1 MRWGRAAV
9 LGAIVSEDKNKLV
22 FDENTLAK
30 LLEAAYVLQEHRHA
44 LRNLDPLSPPK
55 MDRVSPPA
63 DVAAPSI
70 PVPEKV
76 PTEFNPSQQPENG
89 DYSSALGQIVE
100 TQHRIELNHLNGETA
115 LSVVAAQ
122 LIEICGAAGA
132 AIGILQGNTVRYR
145 AIAGMRALPLGS
157 EVPLDKALCASSIRT
172 GEVFSCPN
180 VNPQSQGD
188 PGECRRRGIGSLII
202 VPVLREGEVIG
213 ALELYYSD
221 PRAFS
226 EHDVNTCQ
234 LMAGLVSEALTRDN
248 EPSTRP
254 ENGRSAVPN
263 PPDDDKADLFRKAL
277 VEEANQISSTAPATA
292 VCSKCGHKLVG
303 DEQFCGEC
311 GTPRKK
317 DAQPVNPPSL
327 AVPLWLQKTRKRDAA
342 ARPSEKEPA
351 RPQKEP
357 APAEKEPVPEVL
369 PELAQKGSSGVV
381 SVDHSTEAIAASSPA
396 SNHPSLKTSEQPLA
410 LPPAETTP
418 EKVKEPSNPQEKV
431 KETVNPEVQKE
442 ITEQAP
448 APAPDWSSALSARQ
462 FLEQLSGGT
471 RKGSLIQFWNARRGD
486 IYLGIAVILVVCVIR
501 WAIWSTHPVKATAPP
516 VPAASRKPPAAPELP
531 LFDRMLISLGLAE
544 APEPPED
551 KGNPG
556 AQVWVDLRTGLY
568 YCPSTDLF
576 GKTPKG
582 KYTTQRDAQLDQ
594 FQPAYRK
601 ACD

>member
-9 LGAIVSEDKNKLV
+9 LGAIVSEDRNKLV

-30 LLEAAYVLQEHRHA
+30 LLEAAYVLQEHRH
-44 LRNLDPLSPPK
+44 LLQNLDPLSPQK
-55 MDRVSPPA
+55 IDRIFPPA
-63 DVAAPSI
+63 DLPPLRI
-70 PVPEKV
+70 PVPEQV
-76 PTEFNPSQQPENG
+76 PTEFNASPEPENG

-100 TQHRIELNHLNGETA
+100 TQHRIELHQLNGETA
-115 LSVVAAQ
+115 LSLVAAQ
-122 LIEICGAAGA
+122 LVEICGAAGA

-145 AIAGMRALPLGS
+145 AIAGIRALPLGS
-157 EVPLDKALCASSIRT
+157 AVPLDTALCASCIRT

-180 VNPQSQGD
+180 VNPKSNGD

-213 ALELYYSD
+213 AVELYYSD

-234 LMAGLVSEALTRDN
+234 LMAGLVSEALARAD
-248 EPSTRP
+248 EASTQP
-254 ENGRSAVPN
+254 ENGQSAAVPN
-263 PPDDDKADLFRKAL
+263 PPDDHKADLFRKAL
-277 VEEANQISSTAPATA
+277 LEEVNQISSVVPAPTA

-317 DAQPVNPPSL
+317 NAQPIHPPSM
-327 AVPLWLQKTRKRDAA
+327 AIPLWLQKTRKRDTAA
-342 ARPSEKEPA
+342 SLPEKEPA
-351 RPQKEP
+351 PP
-357 APAEKEPVPEVL
+357 EKEPVPEVL
-369 PELAQKGSSGVV
+369 PEVAQKGSLGVA
-381 SVDHSTEAIAASSPA
+381 SVDHSTEAIAAGSPP
-396 SNHPSLKTSEQPLA
+396 SNNLSLKTSEPSPA

-418 EKVKEPSNPQEKV
+418 EKVKETAQ
-431 KETVNPEVQKE
+431 PEVKKE
-442 ITEQAP
+442 MTEQTP
-448 APAPDWSSALSARQ
+448 VPPPDWSSALSARQ
-462 FLEQLSGGT
+462 FLEQFSGGS
-471 RKGSLIQFWNARRGD
+471 RKGSLIQFWNSRRGD

-501 WAIWSTHPVKATAPP
+501 WGIWSSHPVKATAPP
-516 VPAASRKPPAAPELP
+516 PPAATRKPPAAPELP

-544 APEPPED
+544 APDPPVD
-551 KGNPG
+551 RGNPG

-576 GKTPKG
+576 GRTPRG

>member
-30 LLEAAYVLQEHRHA
+30 LLEAAYVLQEHRHV
-44 LRNLDPLSPPK
+44 LRNLDPPSPRK
-55 MDRVSPPA
+55 IDRIFPPA
-63 DVAAPSI
+63 DVPAERI
-70 PVPEKV
+70 PVPEEV
-76 PTEFNPSQQPENG
+76 AIELNASPEPKNG

-100 TQHRIELNHLNGETA
+100 TQHRIELNQLNGEAA
-115 LSVVAAQ
+115 LSLVAAQ

-145 AIAGMRALPLGS
+145 AIAGIRALPLGS
-157 EVPLDKALCASSIRT
+157 EVPLDKALCASCIRT

-188 PGECRRRGIGSLII
+188 PRECRRRGIGSLII

-234 LMAGLVSEALTRDN
+234 LMAGLVSEALARN
-248 EPSTRP
+248 EPSRRP
-254 ENGRSAVPN
+254 ENGASAAVPN
-263 PPDDDKADLFRKAL
+263 PSADHKADLFRKAL
-277 VEEANQISSTAPATA
+277 LEEANQISSAAPATA

-317 DAQPVNPPSL
+317 NTQPINPPSI
-327 AVPLWLQKTRKRDAA
+327 AIPLWLQKTRKRDTA
-342 ARPSEKEPA
+342 ARVPEKEPA
-351 RPQKEP
+351 PPEKGP
-357 APAEKEPVPEVL
+357 APEVFPEVAEKVSL
-369 PELAQKGSSGVV
+369 GAV
-381 SVDHSTEAIAASSPA
+381 SVDHSTEVMAAGSPA
-396 SNHPSLKTSEQPLA
+396 SNNLSLKTNEQSLA

-418 EKVKEPSNPQEKV
+418 EKVQEAANPLENV
-431 KETVNPEVQKE
+431 KETASPEVKKE
-442 ITEQAP
+442 ITEQTP
-448 APAPDWSSALSARQ
+448 VPAPDWSSALSARQ

-471 RKGSLIQFWNARRGD
+471 RRGSVIQFWNTRRGD
-486 IYLGIAVILVVCVIR
+486 IYLAIAVILVVCVIR
-501 WAIWSTHPVKATAPP
+501 WGLGSGHPVKATAPP
-516 VPAASRKPPAAPELP
+516 VPAATQKPPAAPELS

-568 YCPSTDLF
+568 YCPATDLF
-576 GKTPKG
+576 GKTPRG
-582 KYTTQRDAQLDQ
+582 RYTTQRDAQLDQ

-601 ACD
+601 ACE

>member
-9 LGAIVSEDKNKLV
+9 SGAIVSEDKNKLV

-30 LLEAAYVLQEHRHA
+30 LLEAAFVLQEHRHA

-55 MDRVSPPA
+55 IDRISPDKPA
-63 DVAAPSI
+63 HSI

-76 PTEFNPSQQPENG
+76 SAEFSASPEPENG

-100 TQHRIELNHLNGETA
+100 TQHRIERNHLNAEAA
-115 LSVVAAQ
+115 LSLVAAQ

-132 AIGILQGNTVRYR
+132 AIGIVQGKAVRYR
-145 AIAGMRALPLGS
+145 AIAGIRALPLGS

-180 VNPQSQGD
+180 VNPRTQGD
-188 PGECRRRGIGSLII
+188 AGECRRRGIGSLII
-202 VPVLREGEVIG
+202 VPVSRESEVIG

-221 PRAFS
+221 PRSFS

-234 LMAGLVSEALTRDN
+234 LMAGLVSEALAGDK
-248 EPSTRP
+248 EPSTGR
-254 ENGRSAVPN
+254 ENGQSAAVPN
-263 PPDDDKADLFRKAL
+263 APDGDKAGLFRKAL
-277 VEEANQISSTAPATA
+277 LEEANQISSTLPTTA

-317 DAQPVNPPSL
+317 DAQPVNPPSI
-327 AVPLWLQKTRKRDAA
+327 AIPLWLQKTRKRETA
-342 ARPSEKEPA
+342 ARLREKEPA
-351 RPQKEP
+351 PP
-357 APAEKEPVPEVL
+357 EKEAAKKEAAPPEKERVLDVL
-369 PELAQKGSSGVV
+369 PEVAQKGSVGVV
-381 SVDHSTEAIAASSPA
+381 SVDHAEAIAAGSPA
-396 SNHPSLKTSEQPLA
+396 SNNLSLKTSEQSLA
-410 LPPAETTP
+410 LPPAELT
-418 EKVKEPSNPQEKV
+418 QEKI
-431 KETVNPEVQKE
+431 KETANPEVKKD
-442 ITEQAP
+442 ITEQTP
-448 APAPDWSSALSARQ
+448 VPAPDWSSALSARQ
-462 FLEQLSGGT
+462 FLEQLSGGN
-471 RKGSLIQFWNARRGD
+471 RKGSLFQFWNARRGD
-486 IYLGIAVILVVCVIR
+486 IYLGVAVILVVCVIR
-501 WAIWSTHPVKATAPP
+501 WGIWSSHPVKATAPP
-516 VPAASRKPPAAPELP
+516 AAAAAATRKPPAAPELP

-544 APEPPED
+544 APTAPED
-551 KGNPG
+551 KGNPA

-568 YCPSTDLF
+568 YCPSTDLY

-601 ACD
+601 SCD